1 MSLRTTCT
9 RLGTSVLGSCRTLVL
24 ADAVVL
30 LVGVSCTS
38 ATIDSTPQA
47 AGEAGGEP
55 ARAKSAGGAAVAPTA
70 ALGAAFSVSARAP
83 QVGSGAEP

>member
-24 ADAVVL
+24 AGAVVL

-47 AGEAGGEP
+47 AGGGG
-55 ARAKSAGGAAVAPTA
+55 GGA
-70 ALGAAFSVSARAP
+70 G
-83 QVGSGAEP
+83 QGEIGGGSGEYIPWAGCIQHAFPNCHHMGWFMPGA